1 MGDLENE
8 KKELKDKLK
17 SLEGSS
23 SNNVAM
29 EQPETSSQPQSES
42 EAPAESK
49 SPEKAASPQK
59 GKIYLVI
66 KNCTV
71 IPYTYIVY

>member
-8 KKELKDKLK
+8 KKELKDKVK

-42 EAPAESK
+42 ETESK

-59 GKIYLVI
+59 GIIYSV
-66 KNCTV
+66 
-71 IPYTYIVY
+71 